1 MNTPHRFSSGHHSSV
16 PVYRKWYFG
25 STAKPMLRGM
35 RTAPEP
41 DPLPFEAIHEKK
53 DHKVGPPSTSA
64 DGYDTYGTFTI
75 PEGADGKK
83 LYGTCSLFLGVDD
96 WGSLEVKDSGGK
108 VVAQVDLKK
117 NSQTEGEQGGHKYHT
132 GTGGAQLPSG
142 TYSWEVN
149 QTNIDYKPES
159 ANVSICNYSIDVVP
173 TEPGGQKKPD
183 PCPCEGDTCDH
194 SGGTPP
200 SPSLA
205 RSGFAAG
212 VRSSTLGDYSSA
224 GCSVTAES
232 TATLMY
238 WSCNFG
244 AFRGLGGIP
253 AGRVELRSEEHVSGL
268 EIPSSLAYNH
278 PLNSRL
284 DVPEGGIVP
293 GVRFNLVQGD
303 RVIAMRCYTN
313 GSVLP
318 IGVDTSGG
326 GRAAL
331 ATVEGQSCLRWV
343 VEDGS
348 QYLFSAET
356 GQLLSYT
363 TADRQVISNACLLYT
378 SPSPRD

>member
-25 STAKPMLRGM
+25 SGAKQSGSIRGV
-35 RTAPEP
+35 RSSGAPEP
-41 DPLPFEAIHEKK
+41 DPLPFEPIHEK
-53 DHKVGPPSTSA
+53 DNHKVGPPSTSA

-205 RSGFAAG
+205 RSGSAAG

-232 TATLMY
+232 TARLMY

-244 AFRGLGGIP
+244 AFRGLGVFP
-253 AGRVELRSEEHVSGL
+253 
-268 EIPSSLAYNH
+268 
-278 PLNSRL
+278 
-284 DVPEGGIVP
+284 PEGW
-293 GVRFNLVQGD
+293 N
-303 RVIAMRCYTN
+303 
-313 GSVLP
+313 
-318 IGVDTSGG
+318 
-326 GRAAL
+326 
-331 ATVEGQSCLRWV
+331 
-343 VEDGS
+343 
-348 QYLFSAET
+348 
-356 GQLLSYT
+356 
-363 TADRQVISNACLLYT
+363 
-378 SPSPRD
+378 